1 MPDQTNGSKPPRMHG
16 ITHVD
21 IPAQYRPAE
30 DADAQRTPDFDF
42 NRRRLHAHQGS
53 RLLCS
58 LPSFPGAIRIPGV
71 ASFLVANP
79 SLAFSMLPRM
89 FRPISGYVRS
99 ESQSTLCSGASDLF
113 SCLSPFSAGCWPSSC
128 GRCQTS
134 GAGQPFSGH
143 RIRWSA
149 RYVFLCSIRSSG
161 VQWLSTSLPCRMNTS
176 WLFLSALPGIC

>member
-21 IPAQYRPAE
+21 IPAQYRPSETRPPSRRPISISIVAVYMLIKAVVSLLLALVPWG
-30 DADAQRTPDFDF
+30 DPDS
-42 NRRRLHAHQGS
+42 G
-53 RLLCS
+53 
-58 LPSFPGAIRIPGV
+58 I

-89 FRPISGYVRS
+89 FRPIPGMPAAMQSNYV
-99 ESQSTLCSGASDLF
+99 QGLPFIFLFVGVLCGR
-113 SCLSPFSAGCWPSSC
+113 WPLSC

-149 RYVFLCSIRSSG
+149 RYVFWCSIRLSG
-161 VQWLSTSLPCRMNTS
+161 VKWLSTSLPCRMNTS